1 MGADITV
8 LEGKVNEHD
17 EMLKAVRAELD
28 AQLRADSAQ
37 LRAEAAQWRND
48 DAQLAQR
55 LEDMAA
61 QMQRTQRRAQAAFA
75 AMCAAGPPS
84 PPRKPLSAVN

>member
-1 MGADITV
+1 MARHDSSMATDVPHDQDETG
-8 LEGKVNEHD
+8 EH
-17 EMLKAVRAELD
+17 LSRFG
-28 AQLRADSAQ
+28 
-37 LRAEAAQWRND
+37 AQWRND

-84 PPRKPLSAVN
+84 PPRKPLSTVN